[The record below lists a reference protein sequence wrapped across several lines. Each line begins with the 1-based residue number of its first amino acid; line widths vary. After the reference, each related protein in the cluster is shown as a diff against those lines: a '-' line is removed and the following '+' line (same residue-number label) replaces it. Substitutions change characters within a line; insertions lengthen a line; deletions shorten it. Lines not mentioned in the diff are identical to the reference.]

1 MLSSCAC
8 KPMNCRLIGTSK
20 STVGVG
26 FAAGFA
32 RRGSLQ
38 SRDCN
43 ACASSSSPPS
53 PAPPSPSPAARKS
66 RLTPPLKLPAKLLT
80 LRPTLRLLLLTPAL
94 RLRKPPLTRALP
106 RRCNPRPQ
114 GQVTDRK
121 GRGLHR
127 PRPFSRVQRES
138 GLWVCCGAV
147 VAGLHHPPTP
157 SSEEEGELNAKK
169 PPPLHRRGLGVV
181 RALRRGASTNS
192 ARRNRRNSQLVA
204 LSPSKGVSAAKP
216 RPSGWGHR
224 QPSGNL
230 RRPPRQC
237 ARSCRLAPCGF
248 PARQRRSQAQGGA
261 HRACG

>member
-121 GRGLHR
+121 GRDLRGRAL
-127 PRPFSRVQRES
+127 FRVCSANRARFGVRCS
-138 GLWVCCGAV
+138 DVSCV
-147 VAGLHHPPTP
+147 HPPPPPAKRRGSTTQKAP
-157 SSEEEGELNAKK
+157 SSLEEGF
-169 PPPLHRRGLGVV
+169 GG
-181 RALRRGASTNS
+181 GAG
-192 ARRNRRNSQLVA
+192 
-204 LSPSKGVSAAKP
+204 P
-216 RPSGWGHR
+216 
-224 QPSGNL
+224 
-230 RRPPRQC
+230 C
-237 ARSCRLAPCGF
+237 ARLL
-248 PARQRRSQAQGGA
+248 RQAQPERRSS
-261 HRACG
+261 

>member
-66 RLTPPLKLPAKLLT
+66 RLTLPLKLPAKLLT

-106 RRCNPRPQ
+106 RRCNPSPQ

-121 GRGLHR
+121 GRDLHGS
-127 PRPFSRVQRES
+127 RPFSHVQRES
-138 GLWVCCGAV
+138 PVPACVRCSD
-147 VAGLHHPPTP
+147 VAAQR
-157 SSEEEGELNAKK
+157 EW
-169 PPPLHRRGLGVV
+169 PPLLQRRGLGVV
-181 RALRRGASTNS
+181 PGLAPGGRDKRGPNGSCSGLST
-192 ARRNRRNSQLVA
+192 A
-204 LSPSKGVSAAKP
+204 PF
-216 RPSGWGHR
+216 
-224 QPSGNL
+224 
-230 RRPPRQC
+230 
-237 ARSCRLAPCGF
+237 ARSLVEG
-248 PARQRRSQAQGGA
+248 PARYRRRETSPVRFGPSDGV
-261 HRACG
+261 RKPS

>member
-121 GRGLHR
+121 GRDLRGRAL
-127 PRPFSRVQRES
+127 FRV
-138 GLWVCCGAV
+138 CGANRDKT
-147 VAGLHHPPTP
+147 ACAAQRCQWRPSPPP
-157 SSEEEGELNAKK
+157 LPSEEEEQNAKS
-169 PPPLHRRGLGVV
+169 PLFFRGGGLGMVLGL
-181 RALRRGASTNS
+181 ALTGFDKLSPNGARPGLSTVPSALSLSKGASAT
-192 ARRNRRNSQLVA
+192 RRYRRRET
-204 LSPSKGVSAAKP
+204 SPVRFG
-216 RPSGWGHR
+216 PSDGWR
-224 QPSGNL
+224 NPV
-230 RRPPRQC
+230 
-237 ARSCRLAPCGF
+237 
-248 PARQRRSQAQGGA
+248 
-261 HRACG
+261 